1 MTELRRLRLV
11 PAELQGPTGDTPPC
25 GARARRVAHD
35 PLQSGPRPG
44 AARAGSHPPSR
55 YAQRMITFLIR
66 ALIFVVSAGVGLIV
80 ADLVLEGFTIDWSHW
95 WGFILAVVIFAVLQS
110 VLAPWLFKVARK
122 NAPALLGG
130 IGIVS
135 TFAALVITALIPGAG
150 LSIGLPWWT
159 WVVAPLIVWLV
170 TALAALFLPG
180 LLLKKKVD

>member
-1 MTELRRLRLV
+1 
-11 PAELQGPTGDTPPC
+11 
-25 GARARRVAHD
+25 
-35 PLQSGPRPG
+35 
-44 AARAGSHPPSR
+44 
-55 YAQRMITFLIR
+55 MITFVIR
-66 ALIFVVSAGVGLIV
+66 ALIFVVSAAVGLIV

-95 WGFILAVVIFAVLQS
+95 WGFVLVVVIFAVLQS

-180 LLLKKKVD
+180 LLLKKKVDQRRS